1 MQRRPIFYTMM
12 QTSTIYDRLR
22 REEKEEETK
31 RAYIS
36 ALGFLHALPT
46 KFTTAE
52 AKELGDRLGIKQRA
66 VDYKLHTLLNRA
78 YIERTGYGAFRKMS
92 TKRRNAA

>member
-1 MQRRPIFYTMM
+1 MKT
-12 QTSTIYDRLR
+12 
-22 REEKEEETK
+22 
-31 RAYIS
+31 
-36 ALGFLHALPT
+36 
-46 KFTTAE
+46 FTTAE

-78 YIERTGYGAFRKMS
+78 YIERTGYGAFRKMG